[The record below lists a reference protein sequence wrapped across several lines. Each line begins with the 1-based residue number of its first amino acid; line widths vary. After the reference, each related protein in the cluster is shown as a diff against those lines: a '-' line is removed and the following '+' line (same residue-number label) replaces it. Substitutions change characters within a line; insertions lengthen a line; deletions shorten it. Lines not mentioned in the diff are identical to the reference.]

1 MSARNDGGALANAPT
16 NGNATKTSRVMRRR
30 AKRRAKRSERVA
42 CILTFK
48 GKTPR
53 IDSSAFVAPTA
64 TVIGDVAI
72 GPGASVWFGA
82 VLRGDEAAIRIGA
95 NTSVQDNVVIHVSE
109 GLDTVIEDHVT
120 IGHGAILEGC
130 HVGSHAL
137 IGMNAV
143 VLDHATIGPRALVA
157 AGSVVLEGQE
167 VPAACLAAGAPAKI
181 KKKLEG
187 GSAAWI
193 DMSADAYIRLTKEYR
208 AEGIGLPEEPLLAE
222 D

>member
-1 MSARNDGGALANAPT
+1 M
-16 NGNATKTSRVMRRR
+16 
-30 AKRRAKRSERVA
+30 A
-42 CILTFK
+42 CIVPYN

-53 IDSSAFVAPTA
+53 IGKGAFVAPTA
-64 TVIGDVAI
+64 ALIGDVEI
-72 GPGASVWFGA
+72 GDGASVWFGA
-82 VLRGDEAAIRIGA
+82 VLRGDEAGVRIGA
-95 NTSVQDNVVIHVSE
+95 HTSVQDNVVIHVSE

-143 VLDHATIGPRALVA
+143 VLDRAKVGARALIA
-157 AGSVVLEGQE
+157 AGTVVLEGQE
-167 VPAACLAAGAPAKI
+167 IPTECLAAGAPAKI

-187 GSAAWI
+187 GAAKWI
-193 DMSADAYIRLTKEYR
+193 EVSADAYSRLTRMYR
-208 AEGIGLPEEPLLAE
+208 AQGIGVVDEELVAE